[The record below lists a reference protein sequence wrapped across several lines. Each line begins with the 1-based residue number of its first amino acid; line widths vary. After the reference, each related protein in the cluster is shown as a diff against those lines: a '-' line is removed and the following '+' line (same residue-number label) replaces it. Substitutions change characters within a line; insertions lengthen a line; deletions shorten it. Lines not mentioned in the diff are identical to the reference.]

1 MLGIEEEIKK
11 AKDGVMVTL
20 SNIGEGIH
28 GDYDKNDEDDVNLLR
43 FYIYTDEGRSCD
55 PDKGGWQEK
64 DSWCTDLAAD
74 MPDDMLQKAL
84 DVIFD
89 RVFDVL
95 GNDPEAS
102 VRHIGQELSWLGE
115 RDL

>member
-1 MLGIEEEIKK
+1 MLRIEEEIKK

-20 SNIGEGIH
+20 SNIGEGIR
-28 GDYDKNDEDDVNLLR
+28 GDYNKNDEDDVNLLR

-55 PDKGGWQEK
+55 PDKGSWQEK
-64 DSWCTDLAAD
+64 DSWCTELAAD

-84 DVIFD
+84 DVIFN
-89 RVFDVL
+89 RVFDAL
-95 GNDPEAS
+95 ADDLDAS

>member
-1 MLGIEEEIKK
+1 MLRIEEEIKK

-89 RVFDVL
+89 
-95 GNDPEAS
+95 AS
-102 VRHIGQELSWLGE
+102 GKPQQEQYKKHLPYSIRHTKKYNI
-115 RDL
+115 